1 MARTRRAH
9 LHPVEKP
16 KRRSIGLSTLI
27 VMGATLASTLLGFGR
42 EVVSAAY
49 YGTQWEMDTFLA
61 AATIPTIIFGLFNGA
76 LVSALVP
83 AFSEYLALKR
93 EDDAW
98 RLASTVINGLFIILS
113 VGALLGWLLAP
124 YYVPLIAHGFPG
136 PQLAVAVRMTRFL
149 IPTIVAT
156 SLAGVVAALL
166 NSYGRFGAA
175 ALQGVAINLV
185 TIVTVVLLNRKVGI
199 YALVFGTMFGL
210 YAQLFIQLPALIGM
224 GRYRFI
230 LDLRHPGLRRIWT
243 LLGPVVVGSA
253 AGQVAMF
260 FDRFF
265 ASTLSPGYMAGM
277 NYALKLVGFPQQIFA
292 AAIATV
298 IFPLLASHFATEN
311 RAGVRRTVVMGL
323 RIVTFITVP
332 ALCGLV
338 VLRRPIIEAL
348 FQRGAFQ
355 TSATDLCA
363 SLLPYAALGLI
374 ALAANVVLSRCCF
387 ACNEAKATVLI
398 SVATVVLNI
407 VFSVWWLPTLGARGL
422 LLANSVSQSLQAV
435 ALFVLVWR
443 FLNGFDW
450 KTLLR
455 SAAGTA
461 LASLAMVAAL
471 LWIESWIVQ
480 PAPSLSSRL
489 SYLVGQLAIGV
500 LVYVAVAR
508 LLGLEELSMAMNFI
522 VEKFRTQQ
530 LSPPENRSVPI
541 A

>member
-113 VGALLGWLLAP
+113 AGALLGWLLAP

-149 IPTIVAT
+149 IPTIVA
-156 SLAGVVAALL
+156 
-166 NSYGRFGAA
+166 
-175 ALQGVAINLV
+175 
-185 TIVTVVLLNRKVGI
+185 VVLLNRKVGI

-338 VLRRPIIEAL
+338 VLRR
-348 FQRGAFQ
+348 
-355 TSATDLCA
+355 
-363 SLLPYAALGLI
+363 
-374 ALAANVVLSRCCF
+374 
-387 ACNEAKATVLI
+387 
-398 SVATVVLNI
+398 
-407 VFSVWWLPTLGARGL
+407 
-422 LLANSVSQSLQAV
+422 
-435 ALFVLVWR
+435 
-443 FLNGFDW
+443 
-450 KTLLR
+450 
-455 SAAGTA
+455 
-461 LASLAMVAAL
+461 
-471 LWIESWIVQ
+471 
-480 PAPSLSSRL
+480 
-489 SYLVGQLAIGV
+489 
-500 LVYVAVAR
+500 
-508 LLGLEELSMAMNFI
+508 
-522 VEKFRTQQ
+522 
-530 LSPPENRSVPI
+530 
-541 A
+541 

>member
-1 MARTRRAH
+1 
-9 LHPVEKP
+9 
-16 KRRSIGLSTLI
+16 
-27 VMGATLASTLLGFGR
+27 
-42 EVVSAAY
+42 
-49 YGTQWEMDTFLA
+49 
-61 AATIPTIIFGLFNGA
+61 
-76 LVSALVP
+76 
-83 AFSEYLALKR
+83 
-93 EDDAW
+93 
-98 RLASTVINGLFIILS
+98 
-113 VGALLGWLLAP
+113 
-124 YYVPLIAHGFPG
+124 
-136 PQLAVAVRMTRFL
+136 
-149 IPTIVAT
+149 
-156 SLAGVVAALL
+156 
-166 NSYGRFGAA
+166 
-175 ALQGVAINLV
+175 
-185 TIVTVVLLNRKVGI
+185 
-199 YALVFGTMFGL
+199 MFGL

-230 LDLRHPGLRRIWT
+230 LDLHHPGLRRIWT

-277 NYALKLVGFPQQIFA
+277 NYALKLVGVPQQIFA
-292 AAIATV
+292 AA
-298 IFPLLASHFATEN
+298 N

-387 ACNEAKATVLI
+387 ACNEAKATFLI